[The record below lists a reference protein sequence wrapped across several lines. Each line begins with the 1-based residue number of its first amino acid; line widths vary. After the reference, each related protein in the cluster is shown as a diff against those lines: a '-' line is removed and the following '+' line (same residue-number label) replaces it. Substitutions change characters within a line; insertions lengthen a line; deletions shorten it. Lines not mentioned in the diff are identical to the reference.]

1 MFIFVLLL
9 KEKYILHIFCCSIS
23 FQHFQFIQAYKNG
36 LYGRKYQWLIVG
48 LYGEKWWHTK
58 DSSVDCT
65 EEQLLTALDGYIM
78 TDVLPLSSSKEKT
91 ETGIVII
98 FFFLTFIY
106 SKKMI
111 K

>member
-48 LYGEKWWHTK
+48 LYGEKWWQVK